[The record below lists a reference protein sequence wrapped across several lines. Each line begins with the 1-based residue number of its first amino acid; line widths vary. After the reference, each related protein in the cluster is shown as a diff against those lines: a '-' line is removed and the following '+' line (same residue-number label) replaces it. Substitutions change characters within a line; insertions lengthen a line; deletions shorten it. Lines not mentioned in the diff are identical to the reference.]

1 MSKEVVNMVN
11 DKLITV
17 CDNCLQA
24 SCWKGLFM
32 CQESMTAG
40 TVEKTVAE
48 LRELGLENE
57 CYWED
62 E

>member
-1 MSKEVVNMVN
+1 MVN